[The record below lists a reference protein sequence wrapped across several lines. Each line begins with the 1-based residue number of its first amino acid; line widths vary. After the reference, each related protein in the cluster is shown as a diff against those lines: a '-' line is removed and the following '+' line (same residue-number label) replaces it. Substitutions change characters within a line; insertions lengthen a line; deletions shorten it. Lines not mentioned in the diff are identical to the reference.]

1 MQDKLRQKEQKKKKI
16 QRAEQISIQAMCQL
30 YTSQKKLV
38 KNATLRVQQK
48 KNREL

>member
-1 MQDKLRQKEQKKKKI
+1 MQDKLRRKEQKKKKI
-16 QRAEQISIQAMCQL
+16 QRAEQMSIQAMCQL

-38 KNATLRVQQK
+38 KNATLCVQQK

>member
-1 MQDKLRQKEQKKKKI
+1 MQDKLRRKEQKKKKI
-16 QRAEQISIQAMCQL
+16 QRAEQMSIQAMCQL